1 MKSNKLLLVAAT
13 LLLAGATI
21 LAESPKGKDPANV
34 EADVLIQ
41 APPAFGVRGGVLA
54 EGPMMFDR
62 QLISGSPDGGTFSWV
77 ASEISMGGKPVT
89 GVPYAAEAITETTQ
103 TLADGNRIQRKSTA
117 SVYRDS
123 EGRTR
128 REQTLSQ
135 IGPWANS
142 GDAPQTIFI
151 NDPVARTNYILNPKD
166 RTVRKLPSPVFISK
180 AEPAGSAP
188 AHAKIMR
195 FERRIGP
202 ALGEAIAFSHVGVES
217 SGEKPQ
223 TESLGKRVIE
233 GVEAEG
239 SRTTITIPAGQIGNE
254 LPIQIVSERWVSPE
268 LQAVVMSKHTDP
280 RMGETIYRLA
290 GISRSEQPRSLFEVP
305 ADYKVEEEGPNVQR
319 LRMLKKLDGGN

>member
-1 MKSNKLLLVAAT
+1 MKSNNLLLAAAT
-13 LLLAGATI
+13 LLLAGTTI
-21 LAESPKGKDPANV
+21 QAESPKGKERTNA
-34 EADVLIQ
+34 ETDVFFH
-41 APPAFGVRGGVLA
+41 APVPFGGRGALA
-54 EGPMMFDR
+54 EEPMMFDR

-77 ASEISMGGKPVT
+77 ASEISVGGKPVT
-89 GVPYAAEAITETTQ
+89 GVPYAAEAVTETTQ
-103 TLADGNRIQRKSTA
+103 TLTDGNRIQRKRTA

-151 NDPVARTNYILNPKD
+151 NDPVAGTNYILNPRD
-166 RTVRKLPSPVFISK
+166 RTARKLPAPVFISK
-180 AEPAGSAP
+180 AEAAGSAP
-188 AHAKIMR
+188 ANAKIMK

-202 ALGEAIAFSHVGVES
+202 ALGETIGYSHVRVEDP
-217 SGEKPQ
+217 GETPQ

-239 SRTTITIPAGQIGNE
+239 SRTTITIPAGRIGNE

-268 LQAVVMSKHTDP
+268 LQAVVMSKHSDP

-305 ADYKVEEEGPNVQR
+305 ADYKVEEAGPNAER
-319 LRMLKKLDGGN
+319 FRFMKKLDSEN